1 MTGGT
6 TDGLLTAGRFA
17 QSTLLSAKALRIYAE
32 RGLLPPHRVDPLNG
46 YRYYRPDQVRTGWLV
61 GLLRSAGVSLDDIAA
76 VVHAGPDTAVA
87 ALDRVA
93 AAHAHRTSAGAAV
106 LRRVRA
112 HLTEETPVSTVTS
125 VVLPDQ
131 CVLSVLRRLR
141 PADIE
146 PVVVAELHRLRDLA
160 AAAGLTVTGRPFG
173 VFHEP
178 VTDDSDGPLE
188 IALPVDGLT
197 DLTGDVRSHRM
208 PGGTAAARDAVGEE
222 TWFPGILGVYDDV
235 HAWITR
241 GSGTPVG
248 PPREVWHNAPSGDA
262 PLHVTIVWPYAP

>member
-1 MTGGT
+1 MTGPT
-6 TDGLLTAGRFA
+6 TDELLTAGRFA
-17 QSTLLSAKALRIYAE
+17 QSTLLSAKALRIYAD
-32 RGLLPPHRVDPLNG
+32 RGLLPPDRVDPVSG
-46 YRYYRPDQVRTGWLV
+46 YRLYRRDQVRTGWLV
-61 GLLRSAGVSLDDIAA
+61 GLLRSAGVSLDDVASI
-76 VVHAGPDTAVA
+76 VHAGPDGAVA

-93 AAHAHRTSAGAAV
+93 AAHDRRAAAGTAV

-125 VVLPDQ
+125 VVLPDRS
-131 CVLSVLRRLR
+131 VLSVLRRLR

-146 PVVVAELHRLRDLA
+146 PVVVAELRRLRALA
-160 AAAGLTVTGRPFG
+160 ADAGLAVAGPPFG

-208 PGGTAAARDAVGEE
+208 PGGTAAAREAVGEE
-222 TWFPGILGVYDDV
+222 TWFPGILAVYDDV
-235 HAWITR
+235 HGWITR
-241 GSGTPVG
+241 SGGTPVG
-248 PPREVWHNAPSGDA
+248 PPREVWHNSPSGDE